1 MVRLSFFPNNPFCFL
16 IMRLPL
22 KKIYGVVMVMGIG
35 IIAATIAP
43 SFSFAQT
50 EESSTENTEDQGLSL
65 GQLMVQLFQNPADLE
80 LNFKVMQAQIA
91 EGNLEGAEATLERV
105 LFIDPES
112 TIARVLLADIQ
123 IQLGKFISAKRIL
136 DDLIQD
142 EDTPDQT
149 RQRAE
154 GLAQQ
159 IEEGLDTTVISG
171 GYSFYAGQTENAFG
185 RSKDDEILLLN
196 LPLENTTKD
205 KSDQFYGYRAYLS
218 IAEELDY
225 QTPTQISAGIS
236 FSGRDTHDPAR
247 SDVESLSVNF
257 SLLRADDYRLNIGGF
272 GSYTDVGKQ
281 DFNKSLGL
289 FAGITKPF
297 LDGAALNATF
307 SAARNIYFPFEGVAN
322 NDGKS
327 NRSFTLRSDITQ
339 STRFGFAKLGLIGG
353 INNAQDRVHDFQF
366 EKVELVGYA
375 ANDYVSVNTS
385 LSRQWTRY
393 DIADTFI
400 SSERQKTT
408 INELALNFRYL
419 DVVDIYG
426 VSHVPYINL
435 SVSDTES
442 NIPNYRRDGAEF
454 SIGVEASF

>member
-1 MVRLSFFPNNPFCFL
+1 MHPPINKIHRLT
-16 IMRLPL
+16 
-22 KKIYGVVMVMGIG
+22 VVMGVYIFGMVLVPALSWAQSDNTTTQNVNGQG
-35 IIAATIAP
+35 P
-43 SFSFAQT
+43 SLA
-50 EESSTENTEDQGLSL
+50 
-65 GQLMVQLFQNPADLE
+65 QLMVKLFQNPADLE
-80 LNFKVMQAQIA
+80 LNFQVMQAQIT

-136 DDLIQD
+136 DDLIED
-142 EDTPDQT
+142 EQTPEQT
-149 RQRAE
+149 RQRAL
-154 GLAQQ
+154 GLAEQ
-159 IEEGLDTTVISG
+159 IEAGLDTTVISG

-205 KSDQFYGYRAYLS
+205 KSDQFYGYRTYLS

-225 QTPTQISAGIS
+225 QTPTQVSAGIS

-247 SDVESLSVNF
+247 SDVESLSVNI
-257 SLLRADDYRLNIGGF
+257 SLLRADEYRMNIGAF

-281 DFNKSLGL
+281 DFNKSLGV

-297 LDGAALNATF
+297 ANIASVNATF
-307 SAARNIYFPFEGVAN
+307 SAVRNIYFPFAGVAN

-327 NRSFTLRSDITQ
+327 NRSFTLRTDMTR
-339 STRFGFAKLGLIGG
+339 STGFGFVKLGLSGG
-353 INNAQDRVHDFQF
+353 INNAQDRVNDFQF
-366 EKVELVGYA
+366 EKTELVGYA
-375 ANDYVSVNTS
+375 ANDYVSINAS

-426 VSHVPYINL
+426 ISHVPYINL

-454 SIGVEASF
+454 SVGVEASF